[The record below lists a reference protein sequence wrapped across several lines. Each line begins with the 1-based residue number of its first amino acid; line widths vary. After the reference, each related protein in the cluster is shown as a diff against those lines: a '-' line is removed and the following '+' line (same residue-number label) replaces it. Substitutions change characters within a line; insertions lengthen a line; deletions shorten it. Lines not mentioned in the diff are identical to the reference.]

1 MLLIS
6 AVESGFRQKLKDVVA
21 MNGERAQMTFS
32 TNYTSPYLIHY
43 SLDETYVTLVSY
55 GIANPRERS
64 ATGFFTFTS
73 IRRESDG
80 FNVSLI
86 FHSVEPQDAG
96 TYVAKDDN
104 ARRNSEKNYA
114 ELIVIGKLQN
124 DKSSYKHLLS
134 IS

>member
-1 MLLIS
+1 LLIS

-43 SLDETYVTLVSY
+43 SLDETYVTLVSS
-55 GIANPRERS
+55 GIVHPRQRS
-64 ATGFFTFTS
+64 ATRFFTS
-73 IRRESDG
+73 IPRESDG

-96 TYVAKDDN
+96 TYVAKDNNDR
-104 ARRNSEKNYA
+104 ANSEKNYA
-114 ELIVIGKLQN
+114 EVIVIGKLQN